1 MPSDYKK
8 IHWFVRDSEEDI
20 EPDTK
25 PDYITEALV
34 MSGNNGIATLE
45 FPASRNKYVY
55 FFVIDTSRNRHDP
68 GDGYAQLCG
77 YVATPTAPSVPAVS
91 YGNGNHKFVKGIKNV
106 YHDFEPIKKEIKW
119 KYKKSML
126 NLYNTSE
133 SNILSVAN
141 NQRILHDFLFGK
153 DTEFDDIDI
162 SKRPK
167 TYFPHRTKTSF
178 SYNIGKNITIE
189 LEKIQIEI
197 DLTIE
202 YSGTVGIFEAKNGKL
217 DSFAVYQ
224 IYHPFLY
231 YHKAKKDI
239 DINKKLKKIICVYL
253 VRTVKEDI
261 NYLNLW
267 AYTFSNPYD
276 ISTIKLLKS
285 ATYKLIKQN

>member
-1 MPSDYKK
+1 MSKK
-8 IHWFVRDSEEDI
+8 EQV
-20 EPDTK
+20 
-25 PDYITEALV
+25 ITELFK
-34 MSGNNGIATLE
+34 ICE
-45 FPASRNKYVY
+45 KRKKYVFHNDLVKEISKKY
-55 FFVIDTSRNRHDP
+55 NFGNPFDVTKIDNKAKLPTILKEND
-68 GDGYAQLCG
+68 YAIIHL
-77 YVATPTAPSVPAVS
+77 
-91 YGNGNHKFVKGIKNV
+91 GNGNHKFVKGIKNV